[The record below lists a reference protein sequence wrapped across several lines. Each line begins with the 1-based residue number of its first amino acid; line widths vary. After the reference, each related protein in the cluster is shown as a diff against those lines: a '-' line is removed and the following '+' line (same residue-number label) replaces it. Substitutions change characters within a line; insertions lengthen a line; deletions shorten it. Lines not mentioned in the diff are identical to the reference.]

1 MRIDNVLG
9 SSLSG
14 IRRSRC
20 CRHRLSTAQFC
31 DPPHATHAC
40 LSHLHSSHIFPSD
53 VELVTSLL
61 KPLKVVRLDP
71 ADPEVVGLL
80 PGEVAIIDQWIC
92 AHAR

>member
-1 MRIDNVLG
+1 MSWGVLYLE
-9 SSLSG
+9 SAAAAAAAATVYLL
-14 IRRSRC
+14 RSF
-20 CRHRLSTAQFC
+20 A
-31 DPPHATHAC
+31 PPHATHAC

-61 KPLKVVRLDP
+61 KPLKVVRFDP